1 MIDEDPLRL
10 HVPPDLRSPTLLLAY
25 AGWNDAGEAATS
37 AVRYLL
43 EQLDT
48 HPVACIDTETF
59 FDFTVVRPHVRQT
72 PGAGGRHILW
82 PNHEFFGAR
91 LAGGPG
97 DLLLGLGIEPH
108 LRWKAYTRCVV
119 DLVRRACVQ
128 RVFLLGA
135 FLADV
140 IYSQPIQVNGFSTDP
155 DLSAKLGF
163 RPSAYE
169 GPTGILGVLSDALR
183 REGIEA
189 ISLWAS
195 LPHYVSLS
203 PNPRGALA
211 LLQQVSRISP
221 VRFDAS
227 KLEGT
232 AAEFD
237 AEVSEM
243 IASDPQLTAYVRE
256 LKKRAFSQ

>member
-1 MIDEDPLRL
+1 VIDEDPLQL
-10 HVPPDLRSPTLLLAY
+10 YAQPDLRSPTLMLAY
-25 AGWNDAGEAATS
+25 AGWNDAGEAATT

-48 HPVACIDTETF
+48 HPLACIDTETF

-72 PGAGGRHILW
+72 PDGGRHILW

-97 DLLLGLGIEPH
+97 DLLLGFGIEPH
-108 LRWKAYTRCVV
+108 LRWKAYTRCLI
-119 DLVRRACVQ
+119 DLARRVRVE
-128 RVFLLGA
+128 RVILLGA

-140 IYSQPIQVNGFSTDP
+140 IYSQPIQVNGSSTDP
-155 DLSAKLGF
+155 ELSARLGF
-163 RPSAYE
+163 RPSSYE
-169 GPTGILGVLSDALR
+169 GPTGVVGVLSDALR

-203 PNPRGALA
+203 PNARGALA
-211 LLQQVSRISP
+211 LLHQVARISP
-221 VRFDAS
+221 IRFDAS
-227 KLEGT
+227 GLERQ

-237 AEVSEM
+237 AEVSEL

>member
-1 MIDEDPLRL
+1 VIDEDALRFYA
-10 HVPPDLRSPTLLLAY
+10 PPDLRSPTLLLAY
-25 AGWNDAGEAATS
+25 AGWNDAGEAATT

-43 EQLDT
+43 EQLET
-48 HPVACIDTETF
+48 HPIACIDMESF

-72 PGAGGRHILW
+72 PGGGRHILW

-91 LAGGPG
+91 LAGGAG
-97 DLLLGLGIEPH
+97 DLLLGLGVEPH
-108 LRWKAYTRCVV
+108 LRWKAYTRCIV
-119 DLVRRACVQ
+119 DLVRRAAVQ

-155 DLSAKLGF
+155 ELSVRLGF

-169 GPTGILGVLSDALR
+169 GPTGIVGVLSDALR
-183 REGIEA
+183 GEGVEA

-195 LPHYVSLS
+195 LPHYVSVS
-203 PNPRGALA
+203 PNARGALA
-211 LLQQVSRISP
+211 LLHEVARISP
-221 VRFDAS
+221 VRFDPAR
-227 KLEGT
+227 LEGT

-237 AEVSEM
+237 AEVSEL

>member
-1 MIDEDPLRL
+1 VTDEDPLRL
-10 HVPPDLRSPTLLLAY
+10 YTPPDLRSPTLLLAY
-25 AGWNDAGEAATS
+25 AGWNDAGEAATT
-37 AVRYLL
+37 AIRYLL

-48 HPVACIDTETF
+48 QPVACIDTETF
-59 FDFTVVRPHVRQT
+59 FDFTVVRPHVRQLPT
-72 PGAGGRHILW
+72 GGRHILW

-91 LAGGPG
+91 LAGGAG

-108 LRWKAYTRCVV
+108 LRWKAYTRCVI
-119 DLVRRACVQ
+119 DLVRQTRVQ

-140 IYSQPIQVNGFSTDP
+140 IYSQPISVNGFTTDP
-155 DLSAKLGF
+155 ELSARLGF
-163 RPSAYE
+163 RPPAYE

-183 REGIEA
+183 GEGIDA

-203 PNPRGALA
+203 PNSRGALA

-221 VRFDAS
+221 IRFDAS
-227 KLEGT
+227 KLEAQ

-237 AEVSEM
+237 AEVSEL

>member
-1 MIDEDPLRL
+1 VSDEDPLRF
-10 HVPPDLRSPTLLLAY
+10 HRTPDLRAPTMILAY

-43 EQLDT
+43 DQLDT
-48 HPVACIDTETF
+48 HALACIDTEEF
-59 FDFTVVRPHVRQT
+59 FDFTVVRPHVR
-72 PGAGGRHILW
+72 PGPDGRSVLW
-82 PNHEFFGAR
+82 PNHEFFGVR
-91 LAGGPG
+91 MSGGRD
-97 DLLLGLGIEPH
+97 DLVLGLGIEPH
-108 LRWKAYTRCVV
+108 LRWRAYCRVLL
-119 DLVRRACVQ
+119 DLVRRTGTR

-140 IYSQPIQVNGFSTDP
+140 IYSQPIQVNGSASDP
-155 DLSAKLGF
+155 ELSARLGF
-163 RPSAYE
+163 RPSTYE

-183 REGIEA
+183 REGVEA

-203 PNPRGALA
+203 PNSRGALA
-211 LLQQVSRISP
+211 LLSQVSRIGGVP
-221 VRFDAS
+221 FDAS
-227 KLEGT
+227 GLETT

-237 AEVSEM
+237 SEVNELIS
-243 IASDPQLTAYVRE
+243 ADPQLSAYVRE